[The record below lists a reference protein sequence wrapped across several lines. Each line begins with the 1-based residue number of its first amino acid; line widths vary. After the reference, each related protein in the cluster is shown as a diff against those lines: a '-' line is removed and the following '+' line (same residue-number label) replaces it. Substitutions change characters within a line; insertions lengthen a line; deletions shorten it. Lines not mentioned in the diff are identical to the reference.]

1 MPAVPCTVATS
12 SHSHS
17 AARPARSMREQVS
30 RLVVG
35 CGTAVVLGCLGCE
48 LELAVCLA
56 PAHAICAQVHVLRG
70 PSTALGRGAQVR
82 SGEAKWL
89 VVASATLFDL
99 LFFLLLAFS
108 LLFAFLLLFVV
119 RLLGCRLLRLAVSMT
134 QITAELF
141 VKATSSTDRSQ
152 NNQLQR
158 WTLQLPPLHRSR
170 SRSTSGSGG

>member
-1 MPAVPCTVATS
+1 MRNALADCLSDRVSACGARTHTHTPPHSNSAGVVAPVGHIAYMRHARSTVPAVPCTVATIDS

-108 LLFAFLLLFVV
+108 L
-119 RLLGCRLLRLAVSMT
+119 
-134 QITAELF
+134 
-141 VKATSSTDRSQ
+141 
-152 NNQLQR
+152 
-158 WTLQLPPLHRSR
+158 
-170 SRSTSGSGG
+170 